1 MVLQLTGKG
10 EMENRVILD
19 KTRGGQSV
27 KHTDVI
33 KRITNNITKTFKVD
47 INPKNVI
54 LALHALL
61 IDYSIKL
68 QN

>member
-1 MVLQLTGKG
+1 
-10 EMENRVILD
+10 MENRVILD

-27 KHTDVI
+27 KLTDVI

-54 LALHALL
+54 LVIHALL
-61 IDYSIKL
+61 IDYSIIL

>member
-1 MVLQLTGKG
+1 
-10 EMENRVILD
+10 MENRVILD
-19 KTRGGQSV
+19 KTRGGQSENF
-27 KHTDVI
+27 TDVI

-54 LALHALL
+54 LVIHALL

>member
-1 MVLQLTGKG
+1 
-10 EMENRVILD
+10 MENRVILD

-27 KHTDVI
+27 KLTDVI

-54 LALHALL
+54 LIIHALL

>member
-1 MVLQLTGKG
+1 
-10 EMENRVILD
+10 MENRVILD

-27 KHTDVI
+27 KLTDVI

-47 INPKNVI
+47 INHKNIILVI
-54 LALHALL
+54 HALL

>member
-1 MVLQLTGKG
+1 
-10 EMENRVILD
+10 MENRVILD

-27 KHTDVI
+27 KFTDVI

-54 LALHALL
+54 PVIHALL

>member
-1 MVLQLTGKG
+1 
-10 EMENRVILD
+10 MENRVILD

-27 KHTDVI
+27 KLTDVI

-54 LALHALL
+54 LVLHALL

>member
-1 MVLQLTGKG
+1 
-10 EMENRVILD
+10 MENRVILD

-27 KHTDVI
+27 KLTDVI
-33 KRITNNITKTFKVD
+33 KRITNNITKTYFD

-54 LALHALL
+54 LVIHALL

>member
-1 MVLQLTGKG
+1 
-10 EMENRVILD
+10 MENRVILD
-19 KTRGGQSV
+19 KTSGGQSV
-27 KHTDVI
+27 KFTDVI

-54 LALHALL
+54 LVIHALL
-61 IDYSIKL
+61 IDYGIKL

>member
-1 MVLQLTGKG
+1 M
-10 EMENRVILD
+10 ILD

-27 KHTDVI
+27 KLTDVI

-54 LALHALL
+54 LVIHALL
-61 IDYSIKL
+61 IDYSIIL

>member
-1 MVLQLTGKG
+1 
-10 EMENRVILD
+10 MENRVILD
-19 KTRGGQSV
+19 KTRGGQAV
-27 KHTDVI
+27 KFTDVI

-54 LALHALL
+54 LVIHALL
-61 IDYSIKL
+61 IDYSVKL

>member
-1 MVLQLTGKG
+1 
-10 EMENRVILD
+10 MENRVILD
-19 KTRGGQSV
+19 KTRGGQAV
-27 KHTDVI
+27 KLTDVI

-54 LALHALL
+54 LVIHALL

>member
-1 MVLQLTGKG
+1 
-10 EMENRVILD
+10 MENRVILD
-19 KTRGGQSV
+19 KTRGGQAV
-27 KHTDVI
+27 NFTDVI

-54 LALHALL
+54 LVIHALL

>member
-1 MVLQLTGKG
+1 
-10 EMENRVILD
+10 MENRVILD

-27 KHTDVI
+27 KLTDVI

-54 LALHALL
+54 LVIHALL
-61 IDYSIKL
+61 IDYSIQL

>member
-1 MVLQLTGKG
+1 
-10 EMENRVILD
+10 MENRVILD
-19 KTRGGQSV
+19 KTSGGQSV
-27 KHTDVI
+27 KFTDVI

-54 LALHALL
+54 LVIHALL

>member
-1 MVLQLTGKG
+1 
-10 EMENRVILD
+10 MENRVILD

-27 KHTDVI
+27 KLTDVI

-54 LALHALL
+54 LVIHALL

>member
-1 MVLQLTGKG
+1 
-10 EMENRVILD
+10 MENRVILD

-27 KHTDVI
+27 NFTDVI
-33 KRITNNITKTFKVD
+33 KRITNNITKTFKFD

-54 LALHALL
+54 LVIHALL

>member
-27 KHTDVI
+27 KLTDVI

-54 LALHALL
+54 LVIHALL
-61 IDYSIKL
+61 IDYSIIL